1 MIDGLIVMQKLHSTR
16 LPVWAHFLAKCRKKQ
31 LNQGELPGRSKQM
44 LNGTSAQ
51 LGYTVPF
58 TFTSV
63 HTEKYLPEDKSK
75 EDTTKTKHK
84 PEKNTK
90 HSKTKLAWFSCF
102 SWHSA
107 RKQGG
112 LILQRSLAHMGWL
125 NQGSFVLLGFAMFV
139 TRATLC

>member
-1 MIDGLIVMQKLHSTR
+1 MIDGLIVMQKLHSTSH
-16 LPVWAHFLAKCRKKQ
+16 PVWAHFLAKCRKKH

-63 HTEKYLPEDKSK
+63 HPEKYLTEDKSK

-84 PEKNTK
+84 PEKKTQNT
-90 HSKTKLAWFSCF
+90 A
-102 SWHSA
+102 
-107 RKQGG
+107 KQ
-112 LILQRSLAHMGWL
+112 
-125 NQGSFVLLGFAMFV
+125 N
-139 TRATLC
+139 